1 MVTSQPSIPREKHAN
16 CGLCTPFRQ
25 DALLVRRFSG
35 ARPSPAASGAGG
47 RRTPLAGEIVHKLDS
62 GRLMCE
68 LCFAALPADR
78 RLAVSSE
85 RVPAGERRLSVVP
98 KAA

>member
-1 MVTSQPSIPREKHAN
+1 MYPVQAGLTGLPAN
-16 CGLCTPFRQ
+16 GSPVPDM
-25 DALLVRRFSG
+25 DALLVRSFIG
-35 ARPSPAASGAGG
+35 ALPSTAASCAGC

>member
-1 MVTSQPSIPREKHAN
+1 MHR
-16 CGLCTPFRQ
+16 
-25 DALLVRRFSG
+25 
-35 ARPSPAASGAGG
+35 
-47 RRTPLAGEIVHKLDS
+47 LDS

-68 LCFAALPADR
+68 LCYAALPADR

-85 RVPAGERRLSVVP
+85 SVPAGERRLSVVP